1 MSKVSLKQSYI
12 EEKGRICAL
21 CGQPILGDE
30 YYDMDTDRIVP
41 KAESGDYEKEN
52 YRVAHPECH
61 MKRHGTFRDRPKA
74 EDDLKEKVDDREQVM
89 KLCFKINNQVM
100 ACKRNT
106 DYLSQDTLSF
116 LESHLKDV
124 EKYLND
130 KEKDIKKAVKELS
143 EVDPFMKSVLSVKG
157 IGEMTAA
164 LCYVYIDLEKA
175 KSASS
180 LWSYAGLHASS
191 ENRYEKNKSSGGNK
205 SLRTGLY
212 RMAQAQVKLDGAYRE
227 VYDRAKAKKEKSEE
241 IVRSRNRQGK
251 MQEVA
256 WKDTMKSHRHGHA
269 MRAIM
274 KHFLADYWLVG
285 RTLSGLSTSP
295 LYAEAVLKSGH
306 RTIMPEERGWLY

>member
-1 MSKVSLKQSYI
+1 MSKESLKQDYI

-21 CGQPILGDE
+21 CGQPISGDSFV
-30 YYDMDTDRIVP
+30 DMDTDRIIP
-41 KAESGDYEKEN
+41 KAENGDYEKEN

-61 MKRHGTFRDRPKA
+61 MKRHGTFRERPKA
-74 EDDLKEKVDDREQVM
+74 EDELKAKVDDREQIM
-89 KLCFKINNQVM
+89 KLYFKINNQVL

-106 DYLSQDTLSF
+106 DYLSQETLAF
-116 LESHLKDV
+116 LESHSEDV
-124 EKYLND
+124 EKYLNK
-130 KEKDIKKAVKELS
+130 KEREIKKAIKELS
-143 EVDPFMKSVLSVKG
+143 EADPFVKAVLSVSG
-157 IGEMTAA
+157 VGELTAA

-175 KSASS
+175 NHASS

-212 RMAQAQVKLDGAYRE
+212 RMAESQVRTNGAYRE

-251 MQEVA
+251 MQEVV

-269 MRAIM
+269 LRVIM

-285 RTLSGLSTSP
+285 RTLLGLPTSP
-295 LYAEAVLKSGH
+295 LYAESVLKSGH
-306 RTIMPEERGWLY
+306 RTIMPEERGWKY